1 MYNLLEKNRIA
12 WYMSSLYTLILYTVA
27 DFLLESSENLHS
39 YLLFFLKKHVIICT
53 ALAPENS

>member
-1 MYNLLEKNRIA
+1 
-12 WYMSSLYTLILYTVA
+12 MSSLYTLILYTVA